1 MSMSIQRARVVAA
14 EQRMRL
20 ARTGVALPA
29 AALLDRG
36 ERYPFTMLGLAA
48 AVGAVLGRFTINP
61 LRIPG
66 VSLLFGGGLAE
77 VTALGARM
85 IAGFGS
91 SLDRG
96 DSSQP

>member
-1 MSMSIQRARVVAA
+1 MSMSIQRARVAAA

-36 ERYPFTMLGLAA
+36 QRYPFTTLGLAA

-61 LRIPG
+61 LRLPG

-77 VTALGARM
+77 ITALGARM
-85 IAGFGS
+85 IAGLGANA
-91 SLDRG
+91 DRD
-96 DSSQP
+96 DSAQP